1 MMTVPIWLFII
12 LCVLSGIEVLIVLII
27 VLSAFISWLVQNH
40 ELSKELNDIH
50 KDIQCPYEVESDK

>member
-1 MMTVPIWLFII
+1 MVSVPLWLFII

-40 ELSKELNDIH
+40 ELSKQLKDIH
-50 KDIQCPYEVESDK
+50 KDMKCPYEVEKEE